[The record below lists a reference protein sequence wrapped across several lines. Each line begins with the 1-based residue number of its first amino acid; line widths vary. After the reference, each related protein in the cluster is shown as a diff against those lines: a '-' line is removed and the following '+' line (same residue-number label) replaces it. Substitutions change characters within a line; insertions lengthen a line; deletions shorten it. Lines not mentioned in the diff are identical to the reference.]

1 MKISGKIYYMPKN
14 KFDDI
19 NTDEILSGPFMRIP
33 EEQLP
38 EHAFEGIIPNFKEQI
53 RNKGILIA
61 GKNFGCGSSREQA
74 PKALIGCGIKAI
86 IAESFGY
93 IFYRNSINLG
103 LALIKADKKVINR
116 LETAA
121 EVSLDLVS
129 GSLKADDTQ
138 KYNVAPLEDVSIKIL
153 QYGGLLQYLKEND
166 TF

>member
-1 MKISGKIYYMPKN
+1 MRIKGKSYYMPQN

-33 EEQLP
+33 ENQLS
-38 EHAFEGIIPNFKEQI
+38 EHAFEGIIPNFKEQL
-53 RNKGILIA
+53 RNKDILIA

-103 LALIKADKKVINR
+103 LALIKADKEVIDK
-116 LETAA
+116 LKMA
-121 EVSLDLVS
+121 EEISLDLVS
-129 GSLKADDTQ
+129 GSLKMNGIQ
-138 KYNVAPLEDVSIKIL
+138 KYNVMPLEDVSIKIL
-153 QYGGLLQYLKEND
+153 EYGGLLQYLKEND